1 MTPETVMLSAQALA
15 SGIMCG
21 VIWFVQAVHYP
32 LFAAVP
38 GEQGAIYANL
48 NRSRTALVVLPPM
61 ILEAAA
67 ATWLVIWP
75 PAGVGRLVAGFGL
88 GMVAVL
94 LLSTLMV
101 QMPLHMRLGR
111 EGSTPELVGRL
122 VQSNWLRTVFWTARA
137 IIAVWM
143 LAVSRP

>member
-1 MTPETVMLSAQALA
+1 MTPETVVLAAQSLA

-38 GEQGAIYANL
+38 GEQGAVYATL
-48 NRSRTALVVLPPM
+48 NRNRTAWVVLPPM
-61 ILEAAA
+61 ILEAVA

-75 PAGVGRLVAGFGL
+75 PAGVGRLVAVFGL
-88 GMVAVL
+88 AIVAVL
-94 LLSTLMV
+94 WLSTLVV
-101 QMPLHMRLGR
+101 QMPLHLRLGR
-111 EGSTPELVGRL
+111 EGSTPEVVGRL

-137 IIAVWM
+137 IMAVYM
-143 LAVSRP
+143 LAVGRP